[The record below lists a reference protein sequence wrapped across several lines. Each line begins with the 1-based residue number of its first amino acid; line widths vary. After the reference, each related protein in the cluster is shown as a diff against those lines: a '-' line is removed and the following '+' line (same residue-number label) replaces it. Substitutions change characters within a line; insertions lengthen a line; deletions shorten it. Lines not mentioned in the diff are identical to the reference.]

1 MGCDWGSSDT
11 NIWIGS
17 DLKLTY
23 NQTDNIE
30 TEALHKMTVSISI
43 RPALEDRLAARARST
58 GQSLEDFIQAV
69 LEREATLPGNNGSS
83 ELTGAEKARAFH
95 EWTKSFPPNL
105 PVLSLENVSRE
116 QIYQRD

>member
-1 MGCDWGSSDT
+1 
-11 NIWIGS
+11 
-17 DLKLTY
+17 
-23 NQTDNIE
+23 
-30 TEALHKMTVSISI
+30 MTVSISI

-69 LEREATLPGNNGSS
+69 LEREVTSLETDGFS